1 MFSWVRCL
9 GGLFCSQWPQIL
21 TPQPLCPIQLPQE
34 QGERGR
40 PRGLDPRDTTNR
52 ASCPASQLPQFHGAH
67 LEPFPPIEEKAS
79 VCVQTFRTQKV
90 LRERDTG
97 ASRTIT
103 EPGAPPP
110 HLGLGNDG
118 VVLNLALLQSIPTV
132 LSVSGV
138 HIFSCPFGFTPSF
151 YHYFYPYLLSL
162 LEPFSLLSNSF
173 KQLNSLIVTDHF
185 FKSLDS

>member
-67 LEPFPPIEEKAS
+67 LEPFPPIEEKVS

-118 VVLNLALLQSIPTV
+118 VVLNLV
-132 LSVSGV
+132 SV
-138 HIFSCPFGFTPSF
+138 
-151 YHYFYPYLLSL
+151 HYYNLSL
-162 LEPFSLLSNSF
+162 QYFPFLEFTFFLARLGLPFHSTIIFIPIFYLYLSHFHFSQILLSN
-173 KQLNSLIVTDHF
+173 
-185 FKSLDS
+185 